1 MTRTTWIV
9 LVCALAAMAQ
19 VCSALD
25 EDSRYLSKSECQ
37 SLQSVRVELKQMVED
52 AVVIYNGSEPLVNIS
67 WAEAIEPPEAATCFT
82 QVRVFYGEER
92 REVVTRLI
100 RDAGDTR
107 ALLVPV
113 CQGPAPLHNSIAL
126 EFKWKNKVK
135 KGRVTLKETCP
146 EILAEVEASSEDI
159 ERAIE
164 DEISDANETDVSQ
177 EDSTVLIASTS
188 KKLLVDFYLSIVGIL
203 IFMLW
208 CKTLNLIE

>member
-1 MTRTTWIV
+1 M
-9 LVCALAAMAQ
+9 
-19 VCSALD
+19 
-25 EDSRYLSKSECQ
+25 
-37 SLQSVRVELKQMVED
+37 
-52 AVVIYNGSEPLVNIS
+52 
-67 WAEAIEPPEAATCFT
+67 
-82 QVRVFYGEER
+82 
-92 REVVTRLI
+92 
-100 RDAGDTR
+100 
-107 ALLVPV
+107 
-113 CQGPAPLHNSIAL
+113 HNSIAL

>member
-1 MTRTTWIV
+1 
-9 LVCALAAMAQ
+9 MAQ

-107 ALLVPV
+107 ALQVPV
-113 CQGPAPLHNSIAL
+113 CQGPAALHNSIAL

-146 EILAEVEASSEDI
+146 EILAEVEAPSDQ
-159 ERAIE
+159 
-164 DEISDANETDVSQ
+164 ISDANETDVVSQ